1 MCCFIEIIYA
11 LHPYVFDF
19 WILKFVFYISNS
31 VFYTVQSVAFLY
43 LPYRFINLV
52 FSCDCLRF
60 LKKGRFPRPTA
71 IRPGAPLQS
80 AKALGIAASPG
91 FHTLKQSH
99 GPDTVVS
106 VCSPFSEKTWKDNM
120 YVDSWKTSGQKGY
133 ILF

>member
-1 MCCFIEIIYA
+1 MSLIFGFLNLCFTFQIQFST
-11 LHPYVFDF
+11 LSSR
-19 WILKFVFYISNS
+19 LL
-31 VFYTVQSVAFLY
+31 FLY

-60 LKKGRFPRPTA
+60 FKKGRFPRPTA

-120 YVDSWKTSGQKGY
+120 YVDSWKTSG
-133 ILF
+133 